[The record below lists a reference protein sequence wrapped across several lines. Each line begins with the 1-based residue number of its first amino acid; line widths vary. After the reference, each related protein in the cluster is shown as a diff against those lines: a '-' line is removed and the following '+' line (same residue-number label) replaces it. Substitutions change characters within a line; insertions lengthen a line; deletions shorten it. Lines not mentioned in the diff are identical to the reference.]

1 MTSVPGT
8 EFEGRQKYYSDYRL
22 DYPDEV
28 IEHVVDRFDLTEDSA
43 VLDLGCGTGRIALQ
57 IS

>member
-1 MTSVPGT
+1 VSNTD
-8 EFEGRQKYYSDYRL
+8 FEGKQKYYSDYRM